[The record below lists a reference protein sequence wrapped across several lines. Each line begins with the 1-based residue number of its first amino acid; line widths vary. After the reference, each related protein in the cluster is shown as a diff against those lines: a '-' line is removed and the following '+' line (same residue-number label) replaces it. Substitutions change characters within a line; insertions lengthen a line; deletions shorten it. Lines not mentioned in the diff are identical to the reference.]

1 MSAPGPRAGAQELL
15 RSTGALPAEVAAAVR
30 ALAAAASAAD
40 GASALSE
47 DALLRLDAAPDGVTH
62 LVTAERAD
70 DGAAAGYA
78 QLAAAGDGPLGGELL
93 VHPSLRRRGTGR
105 RLLAAVRA
113 AAGGAPVALWSHG
126 DTPGAAALA
135 RADGWRRARELWRM
149 ERPAAG
155 LAELVEPELP
165 AGTTVR
171 AFVPGQDDGAWVA
184 VNAAAFADHPE
195 QGRWTVDDLRLRLA
209 EPWFEPRLLL
219 LATGADGDLLA
230 SCWMKVAPDPSDP
243 SGRPVGELYVLGV
256 APSAAGRGLGRA
268 LLVRGLRAVVAASPA
283 PDVVELYVD
292 AGNVPAVRLYRRL
305 GFERA
310 AVDVQYAL
318 P

>member
-1 MSAPGPRAGAQELL
+1 MSAPGPRAGAQELV
-15 RSTGALPAEVAAAVR
+15 RSEGALPAGVAAAVR

-62 LVTAERAD
+62 LVTAERAA

-78 QLAAAGDGPLGGELL
+78 QLAAAGDGSVGGELL
-93 VHPSLRRRGTGR
+93 VHPSVRRRGTGR

-165 AGTTVR
+165 TGTAVR
-171 AFVPGQDDGAWVA
+171 AFVPGQDDAAWVA

-195 QGRWTVDDLRLRLA
+195 QGRWTVEDLRLRLA
-209 EPWFEPRLLL
+209 EPWFDPRLLL
-219 LATGADGDLLA
+219 LATGADGGLLA
-230 SCWMKVAPDPSDP
+230 SCWMKVAPGPA
-243 SGRPVGELYVLGV
+243 GAPVGELYVLGV

-268 LLVRGLRAVVAASPA
+268 LLVRGLRAVVAGSPA